1 MNYRADIDGLRAL
14 AVISVTPC
22 DEFAE
27 ADVPM
32 QFDEGHLTVKGAA
45 EVGRRLA
52 ASFGRT
58 LARAND
64 VSD

>member
-32 QFDEGHLTVKGAA
+32 QFDKGHLRAKGATA
-45 EVGRRLA
+45 VGRRLA
-52 ASFGRT
+52 VSFGRK

-64 VSD
+64 VSK